1 LTLWLEGAHNLR
13 AFFLS
18 EVLMSQ
24 GKIVPLIAAAE
35 QRANT
40 KAAEDLMGLI
50 RAIDAQIAVLER
62 QLDEKIDQLAERISK
77 LEQGGG

>member
-1 LTLWLEGAHNLR
+1 LR

-35 QRANT
+35 QRAVAQADADI
-40 KAAEDLMGLI
+40 KALI
-50 RAIDAQIAVLER
+50 QAIDEQVAELER
-62 QLDEKIDQLAERISK
+62 QLDRKIEQLAQRVSK
-77 LEQGGG
+77 LEQGGATPEASA